1 MHCRIGD
8 VVWLRR
14 DSRLVDLRG
23 RVGTN
28 LGRVGDAWADDEGEH
43 ISVVYEDEQVLA
55 VDLAPSE
62 FVVERL
68 AGARAA
74 EAQSG
79 KARNCTSA
87 RWQGRPVS
95 SLTSQ
100 A

>member
-28 LGRVGDAWADDEGEH
+28 LGRVGDVWADDDGEH

-62 FVVERL
+62 FVVEQFT
-68 AGARAA
+68 GTTRA
-74 EAQSG
+74 
-79 KARNCTSA
+79 
-87 RWQGRPVS
+87 
-95 SLTSQ
+95 
-100 A
+100 